1 MAVEVLTGRIKGEIN
16 LYHRSQGMCQQE
28 TGKAAEASTH
38 NAWAVAATIASHLSR
53 TGAFWNHTCPLECD
67 ILYL

>member
-1 MAVEVLTGRIKGEIN
+1 MSLPMAVEVLTGRIKGEIN

-38 NAWAVAATIASHLSR
+38 NA
-53 TGAFWNHTCPLECD
+53 
-67 ILYL
+67 